1 MKRWS
6 NMIETTSQQ
15 NALNSQ
21 KSESEDNRTR
31 LFDPETL
38 RAYTKS
44 KLSLAGRLRELREIF
59 KRNEIRQ
66 NLQRCDELLVRLAE
80 DRFTLAVVGQFKR
93 GKSSLM
99 NAIIG
104 RELLPVGVL
113 PLTSAI
119 TVLRYGPKERL
130 LITRED
136 IRLPFPQEE
145 PVERLAE
152 FVTENGNS
160 GNAKHVKTACLEL
173 PIPFLRRGLEFVD
186 TPGVGS
192 AIEANTITTLNFLP
206 NCDAVLFVTSVDSP
220 LTKLELD
227 FIGRIGRHVG
237 KIFFVI
243 NKTDLLAQQERGA
256 ALDFVRSVISERTKT
271 KEISVFPVSARRGL
285 ESKLS
290 GNRLAEKESGVA
302 ELENELAVFLSSE
315 KSSVFLAA
323 IERSIATLEQDAES
337 LERRRGNAIAA
348 RRLFD
353 QPAGDVANDL
363 RTRGCPVCNRLAKVS
378 FEFFSKFQYEIATNQ
393 STQKDFAD
401 SFGFCSLHFWQLAA
415 LSSPSGLSSG
425 LAPLAEHISQK
436 LANLADSF
444 LEEQCAVKLHCSSS
458 ECLVCQELRRH
469 EQGYLSELN
478 GFVKTN
484 AGREAYGRSQGV
496 CLRHLALWLCASEAD
511 GFSSFLLREAALRF
525 DHLAEDMQSFGLKN
539 EALRRQLQNADED
552 DAFVRA
558 LIHIAGAK
566 AVCFPWSTDGAV

>member
-1 MKRWS
+1 MVK
-6 NMIETTSQQ
+6 TTSQK
-15 NALNSQ
+15 NALTSP
-21 KSESEDNRTR
+21 KSETDDRPR
-31 LFDPETL
+31 PFDPETL

-44 KLSLAGRLRELREIF
+44 KLALAGRLRRLREIF
-59 KRNEIRQ
+59 KKNETRQ
-66 NLQRCDELLVRLAE
+66 NLERCDDLLVRLAE

-152 FVTENGNS
+152 FVTENGNA

-206 NCDAVLFVTSVDSP
+206 NCDAVIFVTGADSA
-220 LTKLELD
+220 LTKVELD
-227 FIGRIGRHVG
+227 FLGRVGRHVG

-243 NKTDLLAQQERGA
+243 NKTDLLAQHERGA
-256 ALDFVRSVISERTKT
+256 ALDFVRGVISERTKS
-271 KEISVFPVSARRGL
+271 KEIRVFPVSARLGL
-285 ESKLS
+285 ESKIN
-290 GNRLAEKESGVA
+290 GNRPAEKESGLA
-302 ELENELAVFLSSE
+302 ELENELADFLSSE

-323 IERSIATLEQDAES
+323 IERSIATLERDAES
-337 LERRRGNAIAA
+337 LEKRSDSVAV

-353 QPAGDVANDL
+353 QPLGDLANDL
-363 RTRGCPVCNRLAKVS
+363 RTRGCPVCNRLGKVS
-378 FEFFSKFQYEIATNQ
+378 FEFFSKFQYDIATHQ
-393 STQKDFAD
+393 SAQKDFAD
-401 SFGFCSLHFWQLAA
+401 SLGFCSLHFWQLAA

-425 LAPLAEHISQK
+425 LVALAEHVSQV
-436 LANLADSF
+436 LARLVDSF
-444 LEEQCAVKLHCSSS
+444 PDEQEAVKLSCGPS

-469 EQGYLSELN
+469 EQVYLSELTR
-478 GFVKTN
+478 FLKTS
-484 AGREAYGRSQGV
+484 AGREAYSRSQGV
-496 CLRHLALWLCASEAD
+496 CLRHLTIWLCAPETD
-511 GFSSFLLREAALRF
+511 DFSNYVLREAALRF

-552 DAFVRA
+552 DAYVRA

-566 AVCFPWSTDGAV
+566 AVCFPWSIDGV

>member
-1 MKRWS
+1 
-6 NMIETTSQQ
+6 MIESQSQQ
-15 NALNSQ
+15 SGLTSSARETDEEQ
-21 KSESEDNRTR
+21 TR
-31 LFDPETL
+31 PFDPETL

-44 KLSLAGRLRELREIF
+44 KLALAGRLRDVRETF
-59 KRNEIRQ
+59 KRNEVRRD
-66 NLQRCDELLVRLAE
+66 LERCDDFLVRLAE

-130 LITRED
+130 LITRD
-136 IRLPFPQEE
+136 DTRLAFAQEE

-152 FVTENGNS
+152 FVTEKGNS

-220 LTKLELD
+220 LTKVELD
-227 FIGRIGRHVG
+227 FLGRIGRHVG

-243 NKTDLLAQQERGA
+243 NKTDLLAQDERNA
-256 ALDFVRSVISERTKT
+256 ALDFVRGVISEKTKT
-271 KEISVFPVSARRGL
+271 KEIRVFPVSARLGL
-285 ESKLS
+285 QFKVT
-290 GNRLAEKESGVA
+290 GNRLAGKESGLA
-302 ELENELAVFLSSE
+302 ELENELAFFLSSE
-315 KSSVFLAA
+315 KASVFLAA
-323 IERSIATLEQDAES
+323 IERGTESLERDAES
-337 LERRRGNAIAA
+337 LKKGKSNAAA
-348 RRLFD
+348 VRRLFD
-353 QPAGDVANDL
+353 MPVGDLVNDL

-378 FEFFSKFQYEIATNQ
+378 FEFFAKFQYDIATNQ
-393 STQKDFAD
+393 STQKEFAD
-401 SFGFCSLHFWQLAA
+401 SLGFCSLHFWQLAA

-425 LAPLAEHISQK
+425 LAPLAEHISQM
-436 LANLADSF
+436 LANLADSLF
-444 LEEQCAVKLHCSSS
+444 EEQGAAKLNCSPPDCVV
-458 ECLVCQELRRH
+458 CLELRRH
-469 EQGYLSELN
+469 EQGYLSELTR
-478 GFVKTN
+478 FVKTN
-484 AGREAYGRSQGV
+484 AGREAYARSQGA
-496 CLRHLALWLCASEAD
+496 CLHHLALCLCEPESD
-511 GFSSFLLREAALRF
+511 DFSSFLLREAALRF

-552 DAFVRA
+552 DAYVRA

-566 AVCFPWSTDGAV
+566 TVCFPWSTDGGV

>member
-1 MKRWS
+1 MT
-6 NMIETTSQQ
+6 ETISQQ
-15 NALNSQ
+15 NTLSLQ
-21 KSESEDNRTR
+21 TSELEDDRAR
-31 LFDPETL
+31 RFDPETL

-44 KLSLAGRLRELREIF
+44 KLALAGRLRELRETF

-66 NLQRCDELLVRLAE
+66 NLERCDDLLVRLAE

-104 RELLPVGVL
+104 REVLPVGVL

-220 LTKLELD
+220 LTRVELD
-227 FIGRIGRHVG
+227 FLGRIGRHIG

-243 NKTDLLAQQERGA
+243 NKTDLLAQHERSA
-256 ALDFVRSVISERTKT
+256 ALDFVRNVISERTKS
-271 KEISVFPVSARRGL
+271 KDIRVFPVSARLGL
-285 ESKLS
+285 ESKMN
-290 GNRLAEKESGVA
+290 GNRLAEKESGLA
-302 ELENELAVFLSSE
+302 DLENELAVFLSAE
-315 KSSVFLAA
+315 KASVFLAA
-323 IERSIATLEQDAES
+323 IERGIAS
-337 LERRRGNAIAA
+337 LERDAA
-348 RRLFD
+348 SLEKRKSNTVAAWGLFD
-353 QPAGDVANDL
+353 LPVGEVVNDL

-378 FEFFSKFQYEIATNQ
+378 FEFFSKFQYDIATNQ
-393 STQKDFAD
+393 STQRDFAD
-401 SFGFCSLHFWQLAA
+401 SLGFCSLHFWQLAA

-425 LAPLAEHISQK
+425 LAPLAEHISQM

-444 LEEQCAVKLHCSSS
+444 LEEQGVVKLNCRPS
-458 ECLVCQELRRH
+458 ECVVCLELRSH
-469 EQGYLSELN
+469 EQNYLSELTRC
-478 GFVKTN
+478 VKTN
-484 AGREAYGRSQGV
+484 AGREAYARSQGA
-496 CLRHLALWLCASEAD
+496 CLHHLALWLRVPEAD
-511 GFSSFLLREAALRF
+511 GLSTFLLREAALRF
-525 DHLAEDMQSFGLKN
+525 DHLVEDMQSFGLKN

-552 DAFVRA
+552 DAYVRA

-566 AVCFPWSTDGAV
+566 AVCFPWSIDGAV

>member
-1 MKRWS
+1 MSESLSKQS
-6 NMIETTSQQ
+6 ILTSTTSETGEER
-15 NALNSQ
+15 A
-21 KSESEDNRTR
+21 RP
-31 LFDPETL
+31 FDPETL
-38 RAYTKS
+38 RSYVKS
-44 KLSLAGRLRELREIF
+44 KLALARRVRGLREIF
-59 KRNEIRQ
+59 KKNEFRQ
-66 NLQRCDELLVRLAE
+66 NLERCDDLLVRLAE
-80 DRFTLAVVGQFKR
+80 DRFTLAVMGQFKR

-130 LITRED
+130 LITRDD

-152 FVTENGNS
+152 FVTERGNS

-220 LTKLELD
+220 LTKVELD
-227 FIGRIGRHVG
+227 FLGRIGQHVR

-243 NKTDLLAQQERGA
+243 NKMDLLAQQERET
-256 ALDFVRSVISERTKT
+256 ALDFVRGVINGKMMTG
-271 KEISVFPVSARRGL
+271 EIKVFPVSARLGL
-285 ESKLS
+285 EFKVS
-290 GNRLAEKESGVA
+290 GNRLAGKESGLV
-302 ELENELAVFLSSE
+302 ELENELAGFLSSE
-315 KSSVFLAA
+315 KASVFLAA
-323 IERSIATLEQDAES
+323 IEWGIAS
-337 LERRRGNAIAA
+337 LERDAARLEKRTSDTATA

-353 QPAGDVANDL
+353 LPIGDLANDL
-363 RTRGCPVCNRLAKVS
+363 RTRGCPVCNRLVKVS
-378 FEFFSKFQYEIATNQ
+378 FEFFSKFQYEISTNQ
-393 STQKDFAD
+393 SAQKDFAD

-425 LAPLAEHISQK
+425 LVPLTEHISQI
-436 LANLADSF
+436 LAGHADS
-444 LEEQCAVKLHCSSS
+444 LLDEQGSIKLNCGPP
-458 ECLVCQELRRH
+458 ECVVCQELRTH
-469 EQGYLSELN
+469 EHSYLDELLH
-478 GFVKTN
+478 FLETN

-496 CLRHLALWLCASEAD
+496 CLRHLGLWLSAPRANDLST
-511 GFSSFLLREAALRF
+511 FLLREASLRF

-539 EALRRQLQNADED
+539 QALRRQLQNADED
-552 DAFVRA
+552 DAYVRA

-566 AVCFPWSTDGAV
+566 AVCFPWSTDGGV